1 MGFISSVPMWVW
13 VVILTFLFGAL
24 SYLSSKGDLARNER
38 DWEKVQYFEPVLGAS
53 PWSFIT
59 TPLYRLIRLI
69 GVDLLSTHGVFLG
82 LTTWLVFRIDVVVL
96 KEAWL
101 IPGVELGMWFLACI
115 NFAMPDQRVKAID
128 SVVSVIQATA
138 SFLKHG
144 KIPPPVETTP
154 TKEG

>member
-1 MGFISSVPMWVW
+1 MWVW
-13 VVILTFLFGAL
+13 VVILTFLFGSL
-24 SYLSSKGDLARNER
+24 SYLSSKGDIERNEQ
-38 DWEKVQYFEPVLGAS
+38 DWKKVEYFEPVLGAS